1 MLPVLSPR
9 GRPRRRHRGP
19 PTRSRPAARRVLL
32 CVPAS
37 LDSVV
42 VGTYSC
48 QPHSDLFGSSLIDTN
63 LNSKAE
69 VLRNHRRNEAVILI
83 PYIASN
89 FRDRPFGNKSND
101 DKPINTLAAR
111 GLDRESGDSRVTTAL
126 SMSTTHVHHALWLP
140 NNCSSRR
147 RRPSPPGG
155 GPCSTPASRLSIEMV
170 SRSSSQSRWSRGLHR
185 QFTAAPRRH
194 QSRVR
199 PCPSG

>member
-63 LNSKAE
+63 LNSKVE
-69 VLRNHRRNEAVILI
+69 VASAKTNHRRKRGGNTNSQQLSRPA
-83 PYIASN
+83 
-89 FRDRPFGNKSND
+89 FRGNKSERRQTD
-101 DKPINTLAAR
+101 QHPRRSRPRPGIR
-111 GLDRESGDSRVTTAL
+111 RRESQLLFRCPPAMCITLYGFRTTA
-126 SMSTTHVHHALWLP
+126 HHADGAHP
-140 NNCSSRR
+140 
-147 RRPSPPGG
+147 PPGG
-155 GPCSTPASRLSIEMV
+155 GPLQHPCLSTLNRDGLEVFISIEMV
-170 SRSSSQSRWSRGLHR
+170 SRSS
-185 QFTAAPRRH
+185 
-194 QSRVR
+194 
-199 PCPSG
+199 

>member
-111 GLDRESGDSRVTTAL
+111 GLDRESGDESHNC
-126 SMSTTHVHHALWLP
+126 SFDVHH
-140 NNCSSRR
+140 
-147 RRPSPPGG
+147 
-155 GPCSTPASRLSIEMV
+155 PCASRSMASEQLLITQTAPIPPRGGTLQHPCLSTLNRDGLEVFISIKMV
-170 SRSSSQSRWSRGLHR
+170 SRSS
-185 QFTAAPRRH
+185 
-194 QSRVR
+194 
-199 PCPSG
+199 